1 MEGVLEG
8 REGRPRRGDR
18 AVGPEEE
25 EVEDKV
31 EEEQGGG
38 RRRGRRRTPLC
49 LQLDGKGRKRS
60 FKNRGREGERE
71 RGSEAKET
79 RETERRLTEREEGV
93 VGGRTP

>member
-25 EVEDKV
+25 EVGDKV

-38 RRRGRRRTPLC
+38 RRRDRWRTPLC
-49 LQLDGKGRKRS
+49 LQLE
-60 FKNRGREGERE
+60 RGEIETLKIEGERE
-71 RGSEAKET
+71 RKRSEIDEKDGEET
-79 RETERRLTEREEGV
+79 
-93 VGGRTP
+93 

>member
-25 EVEDKV
+25 EVGDKV

-38 RRRGRRRTPLC
+38 RRRDRRRTPLC
-49 LQLDGKGRKRS
+49 LQLE
-60 FKNRGREGERE
+60 RGEIETLKIEGERE
-71 RGSEAKET
+71 RKRSEIDEKDGEET
-79 RETERRLTEREEGV
+79 
-93 VGGRTP
+93 

>member
-25 EVEDKV
+25 EVGDKV

-38 RRRGRRRTPLC
+38 RRRDRWRTPLC
-49 LQLDGKGRKRS
+49 LQLE
-60 FKNRGREGERE
+60 RGEIEVLKIEGERE
-71 RGSEAKET
+71 RKRSEIDEKDGEET
-79 RETERRLTEREEGV
+79 
-93 VGGRTP
+93 